1 MGELAA
7 VMKADLE
14 RAHESQPDVGVVM
27 PVYVQ
32 VHDYLRAALRTILA
46 QSYPNYLFVIVID
59 GAPGDILEIVR
70 EETKDDARVEIVV
83 KPENEGVSKALNT
96 GFDRLMK
103 VGSIEYLT
111 WVSSDN
117 LYHPHF
123 LAKLRDALIQTPDDV
138 GLAYSSFRYI
148 DPAGNLKPMDFVA
161 FRNYQNQPKANLI
174 EAGFVGVS
182 FMYKK
187 KYAASIAGYT
197 MEPVE
202 DFDYWL
208 RLTEQCDI
216 RYVPEELM
224 DFRENAPLSVSLRI
238 HSSKAEHRRWRYMFN
253 LSRQEARTRRGIPAE
268 TTVIFPLKRG
278 TESTLDELEA
288 LLSQEYSNYALWIVD
303 LGLDP
308 SFLVQLREVEDPRIS
323 YRSMQAGEMAAIREL
338 MPHVQTPFTL
348 LFKAGRLPRH
358 PEALGR
364 MRTVQSNG
372 SNGESQPVAVKK
384 SPSWQDSVFGEL
396 YRTSQLR
403 AILSAQRRDL
413 RAILARPFRRRSVD
427 R

>member
-1 MGELAA
+1 
-7 VMKADLE
+7 
-14 RAHESQPDVGVVM
+14 M

-32 VHDYLRAALRTILA
+32 VHDYLRAALRTMLA
-46 QSYPNYLFVIVID
+46 QSYPNFLFVIVVD
-59 GAPGDILEIVR
+59 GAPSDILEVVR

-83 KPENEGVSKALNT
+83 KPQNEGVSKALNA

-103 VGSIEYLT
+103 IGSIEYLT

-117 LYHPHF
+117 LYRPTY
-123 LAKLRDALIQTPDDV
+123 LAKLRDALIQAPDDA

-148 DPAGNLKPMDFVA
+148 DPAGNLKPMDFVV
-161 FRNYQNQPKANLI
+161 FRRFQNQPKANLI
-174 EAGFVGVS
+174 DVGFVGVS

-187 KYAASIAGYT
+187 KYAAAIAGYR
-197 MEPVE
+197 MEPVD

-208 RLTEQCDI
+208 RLTEHCDI

-224 DFRENAPLSVSLRI
+224 DFRENAPLSISLRI

-253 LSRQEARTRRGIPAE
+253 LSRQEARTRRSIPAE
-268 TTVIFPLKRG
+268 TTVIFPLERG
-278 TESTLDELEA
+278 SDSTLDELEA

-323 YRSMQAGEMAAIREL
+323 YRSMKAGEMAAIREL
-338 MPHVQTPFTL
+338 MPQVQTPFTL
-348 LFKAGRLPRH
+348 LFKEGRLPRH

-372 SNGESQPVAVKK
+372 GNGESQPLAVEK
-384 SPSWQDSVFGEL
+384 STPWQDSLFGGL

-403 AILSAQRRDL
+403 AILGVHRPDL
-413 RAILARPFRRRSVD
+413 RAILTRSFWRRAVD